1 MQSKDKYGKAAYE
14 AWLAAQGVTENYYD
28 WDDLCNVHPSVANAW
43 RAAGSAV
50 VGLVVSGVAGCLGSI
65 QAESQ

>member
-1 MQSKDKYGKAAYE
+1 MQSKDKYAKAAYE
-14 AWLAAQGVTENYYD
+14 AWLAAQGVTAHYYE
-28 WDDLCNVHPSVANAW
+28 WDDLCTVHPSVANAW
-43 RAAGSAV
+43 RASASAV